1 MDWLEHRIP
10 PPLVAI
16 ISGLLMWLAVRP
28 IAPLGGRLW
37 LALLVVLAGAAVCL
51 AGVASFRRAR
61 TTVNPLK
68 PESASSLVIAG
79 IYRHTRNPMY
89 LGFAII
95 LLGWCV
101 FLGSALA
108 VLGVAAF
115 VLYIGRFQ
123 IRPEERALRELFG
136 AEFDAF
142 CGRVRRWV

>member
-10 PPLVAI
+10 PPLVAF

-28 IAPLGGRLW
+28 ITAPGSRLC
-37 LALLVVLAGAAVCL
+37 LALLVALGGVAVCL

-68 PESASSLVIAG
+68 PESASALVIAG

-142 CGRVRRWV
+142 CNRVRRWV

>member
-16 ISGLLMWLAVRP
+16 ISAALMWLAVRP
-28 IAPLGGRLW
+28 IDPLGNRLW
-37 LALLVVLAGAAVCL
+37 LALLVVLAGVAICL

-68 PESASSLVIAG
+68 PESASSLVVAG

-101 FLGSALA
+101 LLGSVPAL
-108 VLGVAAF
+108 LGVAAF

-136 AEFDAF
+136 SEFDAF
-142 CGRVRRWV
+142 CERVRRWA

>member
-1 MDWLEHRIP
+1 M
-10 PPLVAI
+10 
-16 ISGLLMWLAVRP
+16 
-28 IAPLGGRLW
+28 
-37 LALLVVLAGAAVCL
+37 
-51 AGVASFRRAR
+51 ASFRRAR

-68 PESASSLVIAG
+68 PESASALVISG

-101 FLGSALA
+101 LLGSAWA
-108 VLGVAAF
+108 VLGVAGF

-142 CGRVRRWV
+142 CSRVRRWV

>member
-89 LGFAII
+89 LGFTII

-136 AEFDAF
+136 AEFEAF
-142 CGRVRRWV
+142 CGRVRRWD

>member
-1 MDWLEHRIP
+1 MDWLEHRIT

-16 ISGLLMWLAVRP
+16 VSGVLMWLAVRP

-68 PESASSLVIAG
+68 PESASALVISG

-101 FLGSALA
+101 LLGSAWA

-142 CGRVRRWV
+142 CSRVRRWV

>member
-16 ISGLLMWLAVRP
+16 VSGVLMWLAVRP

-68 PESASSLVIAG
+68 PESASALVISG

-101 FLGSALA
+101 LLGSAWA

-142 CGRVRRWV
+142 CSRVRRWV

>member
-16 ISGLLMWLAVRP
+16 ICGLLMWLAVRP

-51 AGVASFRRAR
+51 AGVASFSRAR

-68 PESASSLVIAG
+68 PESASSLVVAG

>member
-16 ISGLLMWLAVRP
+16 ITAVLMWLAVRP
-28 IAPLGGRLW
+28 IDPLGNRLW
-37 LALLVVLAGAAVCL
+37 LALLVMLAGVAVCL

-68 PESASSLVIAG
+68 PESASSLVVAG

-89 LGFAII
+89 LGFTIA

-108 VLGVAAF
+108 VLGVAVF

-136 AEFDAF
+136 AEFEAF

>member
-16 ISGLLMWLAVRP
+16 ITGLLMWLAVRP
-28 IAPLGGRLW
+28 MAPLGGRLW

-108 VLGVAAF
+108 VIGVAGF

-142 CGRVRRWV
+142 CARVRRWV

>member
-1 MDWLEHRIP
+1 MGWLEHRIP

-68 PESASSLVIAG
+68 PESASSLVVAG

-136 AEFDAF
+136 AEFEAF

>member
-16 ISGLLMWLAVRP
+16 ISGVLMWLAVRP
-28 IAPLGGRLW
+28 IAPLSGRLW

-68 PESASSLVIAG
+68 PESASALVISG

-101 FLGSALA
+101 LLGSAWA
-108 VLGVAAF
+108 VLGVAGF

-142 CGRVRRWV
+142 CSRVRRWV

>member
-10 PPLVAI
+10 PPLVAFI
-16 ISGLLMWLAVRP
+16 TAVLMWLAVRP
-28 IAPLGGRLW
+28 IAPLGNRLW
-37 LALLVVLAGAAVCL
+37 LALLVALCGVAVCL

-68 PESASSLVIAG
+68 PESASALVVSG

-89 LGFAII
+89 LGFAIV

-142 CGRVRRWV
+142 CTRVRRWV

>member
-16 ISGLLMWLAVRP
+16 VSGVLMWLAVRP

-68 PESASSLVIAG
+68 PESASALVISG

-101 FLGSALA
+101 LLGSAWA
-108 VLGVAAF
+108 VLGVAGF

-142 CGRVRRWV
+142 CSRVRRWV

>member
-10 PPLVAI
+10 PPLVAL

-136 AEFDAF
+136 AEFEAF

>member
-16 ISGLLMWLAVRP
+16 ITGLLMWLTVRP
-28 IAPLGGRLW
+28 ITAPGSRLW
-37 LALLVVLAGAAVCL
+37 LALLVALAGVAVCL

-68 PESASSLVIAG
+68 PESASSLVVVG

-89 LGFAII
+89 LGFAIV

-108 VLGVAAF
+108 VLGVAVF

-123 IRPEERALRELFG
+123 IRPEERALRDLFG

>member
-10 PPLVAI
+10 PPLVATI
-16 ISGLLMWLAVRP
+16 TGLLMWLAVRP

-37 LALLVVLAGAAVCL
+37 LALLVVLAGVAVCL

-68 PESASSLVIAG
+68 PESASSLVVAG

-108 VLGVAAF
+108 VIGVAAF

>member
-10 PPLVAI
+10 PPLVAFI
-16 ISGLLMWLAVRP
+16 TAVLMWLAVRP
-28 IAPLGGRLW
+28 IAPLGNRLW
-37 LALLVVLAGAAVCL
+37 LALLVALAGVAICL

-68 PESASSLVIAG
+68 PESASSLVVAG

-115 VLYIGRFQ
+115 VLFIGRFQ

-136 AEFDAF
+136 TEFDDF

>member
-16 ISGLLMWLAVRP
+16 ISGVLMWLAVRP
-28 IAPLGGRLW
+28 IAPLSGRLW

-51 AGVASFRRAR
+51 AGVASFRRAS

-68 PESASSLVIAG
+68 PESASALVISG

-101 FLGSALA
+101 LLGSAWA
-108 VLGVAAF
+108 VLGVAGF

-142 CGRVRRWV
+142 CSRVRRWV

>member
-51 AGVASFRRAR
+51 AGVASFSRAR

-68 PESASSLVIAG
+68 PESASSLVVAG

-136 AEFDAF
+136 AEFEAF

>member
-51 AGVASFRRAR
+51 AGVASFRRAG

-68 PESASSLVIAG
+68 PESASSLVVAG

-136 AEFDAF
+136 AEFEAF

>member
-16 ISGLLMWLAVRP
+16 ISGLLMWLAAP
-28 IAPLGGRLW
+28 TLAPLGGRLW
-37 LALLVVLAGAAVCL
+37 LALPVVLAGVAVCL

-79 IYRHTRNPMY
+79 IYQYTRNPMY

-101 FLGSALA
+101 FLGSTLALI
-108 VLGVAAF
+108 GVALF
-115 VLYIGRFQ
+115 VLYINHFQ

-142 CGRVRRWV
+142 CARVRRWV

>member
-16 ISGLLMWLAVRP
+16 ITAVLMWLAVRP
-28 IAPLGGRLW
+28 IYPLGNRLW
-37 LALLVVLAGAAVCL
+37 LALLVALAGIAVCL

-68 PESASSLVIAG
+68 PESASSLVVAG

-89 LGFAII
+89 LGFAIV

-108 VLGVAAF
+108 VLGVAVF

-136 AEFDAF
+136 AEFEAF
-142 CGRVRRWV
+142 CSRVRRWV

>member
-68 PESASSLVIAG
+68 PESASSLVVAG

-95 LLGWCV
+95 LLGLCV

-136 AEFDAF
+136 AEFEAF

>member
-10 PPLVAI
+10 PPLVAF

-28 IAPLGGRLW
+28 IAPPGSRLW
-37 LALLVVLAGAAVCL
+37 LALLVVLAGIAVCL

-61 TTVNPLK
+61 TTVNPLR
-68 PESASSLVIAG
+68 PESASSLVVAG

-89 LGFAII
+89 LGFAIV

>member
-16 ISGLLMWLAVRP
+16 ITGLLMWLAVRP
-28 IAPLGGRLW
+28 ITEPGSRLW
-37 LALLVVLAGAAVCL
+37 LALLVALAGVAVCL

-68 PESASSLVIAG
+68 PESASSLVVVG

-89 LGFAII
+89 LGFAIV

-108 VLGVAAF
+108 VLGVAVF

-123 IRPEERALRELFG
+123 IRPEERALRDLFG

>member
-1 MDWLEHRIP
+1 M
-10 PPLVAI
+10 AI
-16 ISGLLMWLAVRP
+16 ICGLLMWLAVRP

-51 AGVASFRRAR
+51 AGVASFSRAR

-68 PESASSLVIAG
+68 PESASSLVVAG

>member
-16 ISGLLMWLAVRP
+16 ISAVLMWLAVRP
-28 IAPLGGRLW
+28 IDPLGNRLW
-37 LALLVVLAGAAVCL
+37 PALLVALAGGAVCL

-68 PESASSLVIAG
+68 PESASSLVVVG

-108 VLGVAAF
+108 VLGVAVF

>member
-68 PESASSLVIAG
+68 PDSASSLVIAG

-136 AEFDAF
+136 AEFEAF
-142 CGRVRRWV
+142 CSRVRRWV

>member
-16 ISGLLMWLAVRP
+16 ITAVLMWLAVRP
-28 IAPLGGRLW
+28 IDPPGNRLW
-37 LALLVVLAGAAVCL
+37 LALLVALAGVAVCL

-68 PESASSLVIAG
+68 PESASSLVVAG
-79 IYRHTRNPMY
+79 IYRYTRNPMY
-89 LGFAII
+89 LGFAIV

-108 VLGVAAF
+108 VLGVAVF

-136 AEFDAF
+136 AEFEAF
-142 CGRVRRWV
+142 CDQVRRWV

>member
-108 VLGVAAF
+108 VLGVVAF

-136 AEFDAF
+136 AEFEAF

>member
-68 PESASSLVIAG
+68 PESASSLVVAG

-123 IRPEERALRELFG
+123 IRPEERALHELFG
-136 AEFDAF
+136 AEFEAF

>member
-16 ISGLLMWLAVRP
+16 ITGLLMWLAVRP
-28 IAPLGGRLW
+28 ITAPAAVW
-37 LALLVVLAGAAVCL
+37 LALLVALGGVAVCL

-68 PESASSLVIAG
+68 PESASSLVVSG

-89 LGFAII
+89 LGFAIV

-108 VLGVAAF
+108 VVGVALF

-123 IRPEERALRELFG
+123 IHPEERALRELFG

>member
-16 ISGLLMWLAVRP
+16 ITAVLMWLVVRP
-28 IAPLGGRLW
+28 IAPLGNRLW
-37 LALLVVLAGAAVCL
+37 LALLVVLAGVAVCL

-68 PESASSLVIAG
+68 PESASSLVVAG

-108 VLGVAAF
+108 VIGVAAF
-115 VLYIGRFQ
+115 VLFIGRFQ

>member
-16 ISGLLMWLAVRP
+16 ITAVLMWLAVRP
-28 IAPLGGRLW
+28 IDSPGNRLW
-37 LALLVVLAGAAVCL
+37 LALLVALAGVAVCL

-68 PESASSLVIAG
+68 PESASSLVVAG

-89 LGFAII
+89 LGFAIV
-95 LLGWCV
+95 LLAWCV

-142 CGRVRRWV
+142 CDRVRRWV

>member
-68 PESASSLVIAG
+68 PESASSLVVAG

>member
-16 ISGLLMWLAVRP
+16 ISGVLMWLAVRP
-28 IAPLGGRLW
+28 IAPLSGRLW

-68 PESASSLVIAG
+68 PESASALVISG

-101 FLGSALA
+101 LLGSAWA

-142 CGRVRRWV
+142 CSRVRRWV

>member
-16 ISGLLMWLAVRP
+16 ITAVLMWLAVRP
-28 IAPLGGRLW
+28 IAPLGNRLW
-37 LALLVVLAGAAVCL
+37 LALLVVLAGVAVCL

-68 PESASSLVIAG
+68 PESASSLVVAG

-108 VLGVAAF
+108 VIGVAAF
-115 VLYIGRFQ
+115 VLFIGRFQ